1 MVREK
6 NGSLWD
12 KILKQ
17 DIDRQANLVEFMGW
31 IGLVGFIILA
41 GLFWTV
47 KINITV
53 PAIEAKLIE
62 LPSRNFV
69 VEAEVSEHH
78 ASSIS
83 EKQRVNLKFLS
94 IQGKKIEASGEIIEI
109 RPKVNTTAL
118 MVKVKPNLN
127 TETLKILYR
136 NPKNVRLR
144 IIIQR
149 KRLISL
155 LIEKQA

>member
-31 IGLVGFIILA
+31 IGLVGLVILA

-69 VEAEVSEHH
+69 VETEVSEHH

-94 IQGKKIEASGEIIEI
+94 IQGKEIEASGKIVEIQ
-109 RPKVNTTAL
+109 PKTNSTAL
-118 MVKVKPNLN
+118 IIKVKPDLD
-127 TETLKILYR
+127 TKTLETLSQNLKDI
-136 NPKNVRLR
+136 RLR

-149 KRLISL
+149 KRLTSL
-155 LIEKQA
+155 FIEKK